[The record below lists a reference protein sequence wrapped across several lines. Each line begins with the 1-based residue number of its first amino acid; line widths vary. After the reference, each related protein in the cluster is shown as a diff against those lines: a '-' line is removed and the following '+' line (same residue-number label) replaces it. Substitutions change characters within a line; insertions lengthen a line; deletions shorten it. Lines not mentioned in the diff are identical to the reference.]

1 MKRKHFILTVIAV
14 CVVALIAEAVLLI
27 KTFSKKDKKN
37 PVENVISPTGEPDL
51 PVLREVRK
59 VKKVSYK
66 EDWNNS
72 SRLVFEEFTYDEA
85 GREIRRVKYHDEEPY
100 EEEITIYDENGIT
113 RETWVPDRN
122 GTLNRFAFTDNVGET
137 TVVSRYES
145 DLERLV
151 QIVTDE
157 DGRVIRLDY
166 VVSRSNYTLRHIV
179 EWEYRDDI
187 IVNRTETEKKDE
199 RETKRI
205 RKEYAYNESRK
216 VCGFDEYRAEEG
228 GKEELYATTEITYDG
243 NRKAEETIREVSGNS
258 TVREYRD
265 SVIES
270 ETRFYSDGK
279 KTEYRYLILDDFK
292 ELVRTDF
299 GSPYRKLCFF
309 STQAYDGTELTRGT
323 KIQHDEQQRIT
334 FGMDSAMVV
343 GNYYNQYRYSYG
355 EDGKLNT
362 FLIETLTGPGNIVG
376 TRELRYHYDE
386 YGNVDSISVSDEGK
400 TIGEAVIEWVS
411 IMSAEE

>member
-1 MKRKHFILTVIAV
+1 MKR
-14 CVVALIAEAVLLI
+14 
-27 KTFSKKDKKN
+27 KKDKKN

-51 PVLREVRK
+51 PVLKEVRK

-85 GREIRRVKYHDEEPY
+85 GREIGRVTYHDEEPY

-145 DLERLV
+145 NLERLV
-151 QIVTDE
+151 QIITDE

-166 VVSRSNYTLRHIV
+166 AVSRSSYTLRHIV
-179 EWEYRDDI
+179 EWEYRDDV

-216 VCGFDEYRAEEG
+216 VCGFDECRAEE
-228 GKEELYATTEITYDG
+228 
-243 NRKAEETIREVSGNS
+243 
-258 TVREYRD
+258 
-265 SVIES
+265 
-270 ETRFYSDGK
+270 K
-279 KTEYRYLILDDFK
+279 K
-292 ELVRTDF
+292 
-299 GSPYRKLCFF
+299 
-309 STQAYDGTELTRGT
+309 
-323 KIQHDEQQRIT
+323 
-334 FGMDSAMVV
+334 
-343 GNYYNQYRYSYG
+343 
-355 EDGKLNT
+355 
-362 FLIETLTGPGNIVG
+362 
-376 TRELRYHYDE
+376 
-386 YGNVDSISVSDEGK
+386 
-400 TIGEAVIEWVS
+400 
-411 IMSAEE
+411 